1 MLKEFV
7 EKKIAESGPDGARTF
22 FEAADFPWVA
32 AIEAEW
38 TKIRAELDALLLN
51 RSQIPNFQEV
61 SPDQARLTQGDDW
74 KTFFLYIY
82 GHKNKENCRK
92 CPETVRLLQQIPGM
106 KSAMFSI
113 LAPRKHIP
121 GHRGPYKGVLRYHL
135 GLIVPKPKT
144 LCKIKVGADFGYWE
158 EGRSLIF
165 DDSRWHMV
173 WNNSNFQRVVLFV
186 DFVRPLPF
194 PLSLINRFTIWSLGR
209 TPFITD
215 MVGNA
220 QRPKA
225 A

>member
-1 MLKEFV
+1 MFASLVSPADPTGKAVMLKEFV

-22 FEAADFPWVA
+22 FEAADFPWIA

-38 TKIRAELDALLLN
+38 TKIRAELDALLVN

-82 GHKNKENCRK
+82 GHKNKENCSK

-121 GHRGPYKGVLRYHL
+121 GHRGPSIRG
-135 GLIVPKPKT
+135 GPSAP
-144 LCKIKVGADFGYWE
+144 
-158 EGRSLIF
+158 
-165 DDSRWHMV
+165 
-173 WNNSNFQRVVLFV
+173 
-186 DFVRPLPF
+186 
-194 PLSLINRFTIWSLGR
+194 
-209 TPFITD
+209 
-215 MVGNA
+215 
-220 QRPKA
+220 
-225 A
+225 